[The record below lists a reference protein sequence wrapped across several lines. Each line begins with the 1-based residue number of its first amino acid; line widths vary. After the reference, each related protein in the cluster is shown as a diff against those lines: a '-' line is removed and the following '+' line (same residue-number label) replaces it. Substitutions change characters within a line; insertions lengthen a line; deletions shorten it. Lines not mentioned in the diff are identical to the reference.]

1 MPLTVDIVSDVV
13 CPFCF
18 IGKRRVEAALEA
30 EGVTDAIVTFRP
42 FLLDPSTPTEG
53 EDLRERLRKKYG
65 GDPSQMFGRVEAM
78 ARESGIPLD
87 FAKVR
92 RSVNTIAAH
101 TLLRQAAAKGTQ
113 SALAEGLFAA
123 YFLEG
128 EDVGAV
134 DVLVRL
140 AVANGFTAEEARAL
154 LADAEETARTK
165 AEAEDAARQGIRGVP
180 FAVFGGKLAVSGAQP
195 VEAFREAIRRLL
207 SA

>member
-1 MPLTVDIVSDVV
+1 MALTVDIVSDVV

-30 EGVTDAIVTFRP
+30 EGITDAVVTFHP
-42 FLLDPSTPTEG
+42 FLLDPSTPVEG
-53 EDLRERLRKKYG
+53 EDLRDRLRKKYG

-78 ARESGIPLD
+78 AQESGIPLD

-101 TLLRQAAAKGTQ
+101 TLLRHAEEKGTQ
-113 SALAEGLFAA
+113 RALAEALFAA

-128 EDVGAV
+128 EDVGSV

-140 AVANGFTAEEARAL
+140 AEKNGFTAEEARAL
-154 LADAEETARTK
+154 LGDAEETARTK

-180 FAVFGGKLAVSGAQP
+180 FTIFGGKLAVSGAQP

-207 SA
+207 SK

>member
-1 MPLTVDIVSDVV
+1 MALTVDIVSDVV

-30 EGVTDAIVTFRP
+30 EGITDAVVTFHP
-42 FLLDPSTPTEG
+42 FLLDPSTPVEG
-53 EDLRERLRKKYG
+53 EDLRDRLRKKYG
-65 GDPSQMFGRVEAM
+65 GDPSLMFGRVEAM
-78 ARESGIPLD
+78 AQESGIPLD

-101 TLLRQAAAKGTQ
+101 TLLRHAEEKGTQ
-113 SALAEGLFAA
+113 RALAEALFAA

-128 EDVGAV
+128 EDVGSV

-140 AVANGFTAEEARAL
+140 AEKNGFTEEEARAL
-154 LADAEETARTK
+154 LGNAEETARTK

-180 FAVFGGKLAVSGAQP
+180 FTIFGGKLAVSGAQP

-207 SA
+207 SK

>member
-1 MPLTVDIVSDVV
+1 MALTVDIVSDVV

-30 EGVTDAIVTFRP
+30 EGITDAVVTFHP
-42 FLLDPSTPTEG
+42 FLLDPSTPVEG
-53 EDLRERLRKKYG
+53 EDLRDRLRKKYG

-78 ARESGIPLD
+78 AQESGIPLD

-101 TLLRQAAAKGTQ
+101 TLLRHAEEKGTQ
-113 SALAEGLFAA
+113 RALAEALFAA

-128 EDVGAV
+128 EDVGSV

-140 AVANGFTAEEARAL
+140 AEKNGFTEEEARAL
-154 LADAEETARTK
+154 LGDAEETARTK

-180 FAVFGGKLAVSGAQP
+180 FTIFGGKLAVSGAQP

-207 SA
+207 SK